1 MLKPSVGYVE
11 ATTAYHIPHS
21 ISLCI
26 FHMIPLFYIFL
37 LYFGFHQ
44 QNSKEADQ

>member
-11 ATTAYHIPHS
+11 ATTAHCITHS

-26 FHMIPLFYIFL
+26 FHMIPLFYDIFL
-37 LYFGFHQ
+37 L
-44 QNSKEADQ
+44 